1 VQRHGT
7 HCSFL
12 LRQVSL
18 LALRSPSGPLG
29 PVDAQLRTLLK
40 EDAGKIT
47 PEAAAAIVRSVIQ
60 ALRLYA
66 CVFRSSVRR
75 CVARLGN
82 NLNSAAM
89 PCVESLCWSR
99 LSWAIV
105 NPLAPVGWSSIC
117 KQSSSSAEVTLQM
130 GLPVSAGV

>member
-1 VQRHGT
+1 MYLTLSARHDDCHAAALQYTRVQLR
-7 HCSFL
+7 CSFL

-18 LALRSPSGPLG
+18 LALRSPGGPLD

-47 PEAAAAIVRSVIQ
+47 PEAAAPIVRSVIQ

-75 CVARLGN
+75 FAAVARLEHH
-82 NLNSAAM
+82 LESAAM
-89 PCVESLCWSR
+89 PR
-99 LSWAIV
+99 I
-105 NPLAPVGWSSIC
+105 
-117 KQSSSSAEVTLQM
+117 
-130 GLPVSAGV
+130 